1 MPNGIKLAR
10 FAGLLPRVPDTLL
23 PPVNATTAHN
33 CDFAYGELR
42 SAAADVPEHALA
54 ASAASIYTDDG
65 NLFYSWPTDVNAV
78 RSPMA
83 NDLFNRLYYTTTGDF
98 RVASRANMS
107 TAGGPPP
114 TSHRV
119 GVPRPAAAPSVTL
132 ATSEATA
139 NPANAAT
146 NAGVLPVYMH
156 GTQST
161 NSTGFEYHAHAGQG
175 PMVAAAH
182 ITLPAPG
189 SVAVVVAWQSLSF
202 NPGDNFNVRVEVSAD
217 GATVLAQSASGLAG
231 YNESRMTTGAV
242 TLGAGEHT
250 FQLSFGN
257 DWTKGWWYLGQWSL
271 TLIPVKMEGETLA
284 EADPPEDVTRA
295 YVWTMVNAFGEE
307 GPPSP
312 PAMFTFPLGAVDV
325 SLPYA
330 AIDAEYVP
338 IKELRIYRTPDSS
351 SIAEYFYVGKIDVL
365 DVPAGTLTFRDDVAA
380 AELNESLASMNYYAP
395 DPALVGLTQLPNGIL
410 MAWKGNEM
418 HFSDAYKPWSWPPQ
432 YRLTFGDYNVVGAI
446 AVGAA
451 ALVTTTGKPFVV
463 AGVSPDSMTYS
474 VLNTQQAG
482 ASKWALADLGGQIV
496 YASHD
501 GIVAFDG
508 GLPSMAMSEI
518 YFTRDVWRAKY
529 GPGLASMRFAVWDGR
544 LIVYSAENAFTPFML
559 GLDEARGAMTELPN
573 LRAQCSFVSPV
584 ADQCF
589 IVNGAS
595 LVRLAGGPLLT
606 ARWISRTFI
615 MLRPCNFSVAQ
626 AVCSGSWTV
635 EFYADGVLKHTQT
648 ALNGNETFRLPSG
661 FLSDRWQ
668 VAIYGTG
675 TFRELRVAET
685 ATDLK
690 AM

>member
-23 PPVNATTAHN
+23 PPVNATTANN

-42 SAAADVPEHALA
+42 SAAADVPEHALG

-65 NLFYSWPTDVNAV
+65 TLFYSWPTDVNAV

-83 NDLFNRLYYTTTGDF
+83 NDLFNRLYYTTTTDF
-98 RVASRANMS
+98 RVASRNSMS
-107 TAGGPPP
+107 AAGGPPP
-114 TSHRV
+114 SSYRV
-119 GVPRPAAAPSVTL
+119 GVPRPAAAPSIAL
-132 ATSEATA
+132 SSSGGTA
-139 NPANAAT
+139 GTASAAT

-161 NSTGFEYHAHAGQG
+161 NSSGFEYHAGAGMG

-182 ITLPAPG
+182 ITLPVAG
-189 SVAVVVAWQSLSF
+189 SVAVLVAWESLSF
-202 NPGDNFNVRVEVSAD
+202 NPGDNFNVRVEVTAD
-217 GATVLAQSASGLAG
+217 GAVMLAQSASGLAG
-231 YNESRMTTGAV
+231 YNESRAATGAV
-242 TLGAGEHT
+242 TLDAGEHV

-257 DWTKGWWYLGQWSL
+257 DWTQGWWYLGQWSI
-271 TLIPVKMEGETLA
+271 TLIPVQVEGETLPA
-284 EADPPEDVTRA
+284 ADPPPDVTRA
-295 YVWTMVNAFGEE
+295 YVWTQVNTYGEE

-325 SLPYA
+325 SVPYA
-330 AIDAEYVP
+330 PPADDYAP
-338 IKELRIYRTPDSS
+338 LKEVRIYRTPDSS

-365 DVPAGTLTFRDDVAA
+365 GVGAGTVTFHDDVQA
-380 AELNESLASMNYYAP
+380 AELNEALASMNYYPP
-395 DPALVGLTQLPNGIL
+395 DPALVGLLQLPNGIL

-446 AVGAA
+446 AVGAS
-451 ALVTTTGKPFVV
+451 ALVTTTGKPYVV

-529 GPGLASMRFAVWDGR
+529 GAGLASMRFAVWDGR
-544 LIVYSAENAFTPFML
+544 LIVYSAEDAFTPFML

-589 IVNGAS
+589 VVNGSS
-595 LVRLAGGPLLT
+595 LVRVAGGPLLT
-606 ARWISRTFI
+606 ANWISRTFI

-635 EFYADGVLKHTQT
+635 DFYADGVLRHTQ
-648 ALNGNETFRLPSG
+648 AGLDGNVTFRLPSG

-668 VAIYGTG
+668 VAIHGTG
-675 TFRELRVAET
+675 VFRELRVAET
-685 ATDLK
+685 TTDLK